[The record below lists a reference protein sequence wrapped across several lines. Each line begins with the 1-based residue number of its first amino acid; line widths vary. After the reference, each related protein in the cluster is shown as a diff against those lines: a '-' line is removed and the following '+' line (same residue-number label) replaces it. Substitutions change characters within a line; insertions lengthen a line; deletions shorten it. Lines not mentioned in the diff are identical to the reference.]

1 MRVLSIDPGFGRLG
15 IAVVEK
21 ETTGEKIL
29 YSNCLKTPANTP
41 FHQRLLLIGKEIE
54 RLIKKYRPEH
64 LAIEELFFNTN
75 QKTAF
80 QVSEV
85 RGAIIYVAL
94 SNKVPVFEYTPLQ
107 IKVAVTGYGRSSKEQ
122 VTEMLKK
129 IVFIKKTIE
138 TDDEFDAIA
147 VGLTHTASWREKI
160 Q

>member
-1 MRVLSIDPGFGRLG
+1 MKVLSIDPGFGRLG

-21 ETTGEKIL
+21 GALREKIL
-29 YSNCLKTPANTP
+29 YSNCLKTPANTS
-41 FHQRLLLIGKEIE
+41 FHQRLLLIGEEID
-54 RLIKKYRPEH
+54 RMIKKYRPKH

-85 RGAIIYVAL
+85 RGAIVYVAL
-94 SNKVPVFEYTPLQ
+94 SNKIPVFEYTPLQ
-107 IKVAVTGYGRSSKEQ
+107 IKVAVTGYGRSSKKQ

-129 IVFIKKTIE
+129 IVSIEKPIE

-147 VGLTHTASWREKI
+147 VGLTHIAVWREEL
-160 Q
+160 